1 MDICD
6 VHKIMAGPVWPSAT
20 LPFTLVPL
28 LAMLWMVAT
37 RCGFT
42 TGDAIQLCTNTL
54 WESLNKMFPHITS
67 EANEV
72 HHYWGGQWFS
82 NPSNK
87 NTDGKFVQQAAHY
100 WAVLIASLWFT
111 CLGLEPVIGI
121 NLPTD
126 TVYVNVCEPHVPSL
140 LPLIVC
146 THCLGVFHILL
157 GLYLPIL
164 KVSNT
169 QSLVYLPPTRN
180 GPWYLSAVNYGAFSL

>member
-1 MDICD
+1 MLDLGLWLICSHLRSPTIFLITSVNQLKISIVSWAAELPQEVLLYTAYAMNGKALKEMDICD

-20 LPFTLVPL
+20 LPFTLVLL

-87 NTDGKFVQQAAHY
+87 NTDGKFVQQAAHHPF
-100 WAVLIASLWFT
+100 LLSSPDCFI
-111 CLGLEPVIGI
+111 VI
-121 NLPTD
+121 
-126 TVYVNVCEPHVPSL
+126 H
-140 LPLIVC
+140 
-146 THCLGVFHILL
+146 LL
-157 GLYLPIL
+157 GL
-164 KVSNT
+164 
-169 QSLVYLPPTRN
+169 
-180 GPWYLSAVNYGAFSL
+180 GARDWH